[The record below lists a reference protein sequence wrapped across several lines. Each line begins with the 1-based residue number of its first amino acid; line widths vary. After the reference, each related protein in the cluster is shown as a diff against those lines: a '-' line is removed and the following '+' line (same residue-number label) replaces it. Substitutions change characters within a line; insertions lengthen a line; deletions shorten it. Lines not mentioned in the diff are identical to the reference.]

1 MLIITWFFS
10 RSTLIQWRRCRWS
23 HFNAFK
29 FQTKEKVN
37 HSEPITAS
45 SWPPDFWF
53 NQGHHKARTWLQN
66 KHKAWYNWAVPK
78 QRAKELQKY
87 KRTEI
92 LPSAS
97 TLFLCY
103 SSKLENQPLC
113 HEERAKWK
121 QTSVIHALF
130 SFWLQLTQPDPTCT
144 LWHNWPCSCGFWN
157 MVHRFVY
164 RFISLVTSSLFDHN
178 SRSAT

>member
-66 KHKAWYNWAVPK
+66 KHKAWYNWAVILN
-78 QRAKELQKY
+78 QNKEPRSCKNIRELKSCHQHQLCSCVTPVNWKINPCAM
-87 KRTEI
+87 KRGQNGSRLLLSMHCSVSGFSWPSQTQLAPFGITDHVPVASEI
-92 LPSAS
+92 WFIVLFIG
-97 TLFLCY
+97 LFL
-103 SSKLENQPLC
+103 
-113 HEERAKWK
+113 
-121 QTSVIHALF
+121 
-130 SFWLQLTQPDPTCT
+130 
-144 LWHNWPCSCGFWN
+144 
-157 MVHRFVY
+157 
-164 RFISLVTSSLFDHN
+164 
-178 SRSAT
+178 